1 MLISA
6 TPMNNS
12 PTDIYNEILP
22 ITDAILGFKPLIACF
37 LACFYLFSIDSIG
50 FTCLLQPFLAE

>member
-12 PTDIYNEILP
+12 PADIYNEILLFQDP
-22 ITDAILGFKPLIACF
+22 RHCTIDGVANLTAFSVRSSRSLSDFVMSLSLI
-37 LACFYLFSIDSIG
+37 
-50 FTCLLQPFLAE
+50 